1 MTSHPDQRL
10 LIREYLTAASALAML
25 GAPSPAAAIDAL
37 PPGTRDDL
45 RVALAREWAL
55 RTAYDGDETD
65 LPAIRAA
72 MRGDHGDPTILL
84 LEDALGGSRRPRTGS
99 LAGDGLLIVLIG
111 PAGSGKST
119 LAESLWEPGEII
131 SLDRLRG
138 QVSDDICDQGAT
150 SDAVRVMHVILSA
163 RLARRLTTV
172 IDATNTSP
180 RVRSNLIH
188 AAARS
193 GVPAVAVV
201 MDTPFEECVARN
213 SHRDGALPGRP
224 YGRRVP
230 DNAIRRQYDEMHAG
244 LAGLHAEGFTDVINQ
259 RGERL

>member
-1 MTSHPDQRL
+1 MTVVDGG
-10 LIREYLTAASALAML
+10 TAA
-25 GAPSPAAAIDAL
+25 GV
-37 PPGTRDDL
+37 GT
-45 RVALAREWAL
+45 AC
-55 RTAYDGDETD
+55 G
-65 LPAIRAA
+65 
-72 MRGDHGDPTILL
+72 
-84 LEDALGGSRRPRTGS
+84 TGV
-99 LAGDGLLIVLIG
+99 LVVLIG

-138 QVSDDICDQGAT
+138 LVSGDICDQGAT

-172 IDATNTSP
+172 VDATNTSP

-230 DNAIRRQYDEMHAG
+230 DQAIRRQYDEMHAG
-244 LAGLHAEGFTDVINQ
+244 LAGLHAEGFTDVISQ
-259 RGERL
+259 RGESL